1 MSISVQEPVVMS
13 DLPDFRSF
21 PITDVTTA
29 VSPGLTD
36 IMRRVVPLI
45 SDPERPAVSA
55 FNSSI

>member
-1 MSISVQEPVVMS
+1 MSISVQEPVVIS

-21 PITDVTTA
+21 PIADVTTA
-29 VSPGLTD
+29 AAPDLTD
-36 IMRRVVPLI
+36 IIRRTVPLI

>member
-1 MSISVQEPVVMS
+1 MSVSVQEPAVRS

-21 PITDVTTA
+21 PIADVTTA
-29 VSPGLTD
+29 VSPDLSD
-36 IMRRVVPLI
+36 IMRRVMPLS

>member
-1 MSISVQEPVVMS
+1 MSISVQEPVVIS

-21 PITDVTTA
+21 PIADVTTA
-29 VSPGLTD
+29 TAPDLTD
-36 IMRRVVPLI
+36 IIRRAVPLI

>member
-1 MSISVQEPVVMS
+1 MS